1 MATKE
6 STVEYILDQLEGVAQ
21 VRVRKMFGEY
31 ALYCQDKVVGFVCDD
46 ELCVKITEP
55 GKRFVGAKYQEGF
68 PYPGAK
74 PAIHV
79 SADML
84 ENRRF
89 LSELIAITTK
99 ALLTRNPKKR
109 Q

>member
-1 MATKE
+1 MSTQKETIAFILEKLGSPDRFATR
-6 STVEYILDQLEGVAQ
+6 A
-21 VRVRKMFGEY
+21 MFGEY
-31 ALYCQDKVVGFVCDD
+31 ALYCQDKVVGLVCDD
-46 ELCVKITEP
+46 ELFVKITEP
-55 GKRFVGAKYQEGF
+55 GKQFVGAKYQEGF

-99 ALLTRNPKKR
+99 ALPTRNPKKK